1 MFSIC
6 YILVIYFQLIFTF
19 STYFNNRLAQKRFS
33 RRENMEN
40 ITLYIFFSLQ
50 VLFQNIAVRA
60 VQDTQLY
67 EGDLNKS
74 ELNVY

>member
-1 MFSIC
+1 
-6 YILVIYFQLIFTF
+6 
-19 STYFNNRLAQKRFS
+19 
-33 RRENMEN
+33 MEN

>member
-19 STYFNNRLAQKRFS
+19 STYFNNRLAQKRFR

-40 ITLYIFFSLQ
+40 IALYIFFSLQ
-50 VLFQNIAVRA
+50 VLFKNIAVRTL
-60 VQDTQLY
+60 QDTQLY
-67 EGDLNKS
+67 KEDVNKR
-74 ELNVY
+74 ELNLC

>member
-19 STYFNNRLAQKRFS
+19 STYFNDRLAQKRFS
-33 RRENMEN
+33 KLENMEN

-67 EGDLNKS
+67 ERDLNKR
-74 ELNVY
+74 ELNVC